1 MTPLHYKKI
10 DAFTSGSSSGNP
22 AACIY
27 LQAGQALPPEE
38 MQRIAAE
45 HKGFVSE
52 VVYCT
57 PEGPDRFALRYYS
70 SECEVEFCGH
80 GTIACM
86 YDLLRSDQALTCLPA
101 VSIDTPKGRL
111 TVFNELAALDAIFV
125 SAPAPEFLTTAV
137 DAASATEALG
147 IPLDSIALTHPILLV
162 NAGLN
167 TLIVPIEK
175 LTIALS
181 MKPREKELK
190 DFCLARGIDII
201 LIFCKEVSDS
211 KSFVR
216 TRVFAPKFGYLE
228 DKATGSGNSALGY
241 YMLEN
246 GLWNGDPIRIEQNG
260 ELLDYNTVH
269 LKTHEGKVLFG
280 GRATVRIE
288 GVYYL

>member
-10 DAFTSGSSSGNP
+10 DAFTAGRSSGNP
-22 AACIY
+22 AACIH
-27 LQAGQALPPEE
+27 LQAGQTLTPEE
-38 MQRIAAE
+38 MQRIAAA

-57 PEGPDRFALRYYS
+57 PEGAGRFALRYYS

-86 YDLLRSDQALTCLPA
+86 YDLLKSNQALACLPA
-101 VSIDTPKGRL
+101 VSIDTPKGQL
-111 TVFNELAALDAIFV
+111 TVFNELAALDAIFI

-137 DAASATEALG
+137 DAASAAEALG
-147 IPLDSIALTHPILLV
+147 IPLDSIARAHPIQLV

-181 MKPREKELK
+181 MHPHEEELK
-190 DFCLARGIDII
+190 AFCLARNIDII
-201 LIFCKEVSDS
+201 LIFCKEVSDP
-211 KSFVR
+211 KSFIR

-241 YMLEN
+241 YMLQN
-246 GLWNGDPIRIEQNG
+246 GLWDGDPIRIKQNG
-260 ELLDYNTVH
+260 EPAAYNIVH
-269 LKTHEGKVLFG
+269 LKAAGEEVLFG
-280 GRATVRIE
+280 GRAAVKIE
-288 GVYYL
+288 GEYYL

>member
-147 IPLDSIALTHPILLV
+147 IPL
-162 NAGLN
+162 
-167 TLIVPIEK
+167 
-175 LTIALS
+175 
-181 MKPREKELK
+181 
-190 DFCLARGIDII
+190 
-201 LIFCKEVSDS
+201 
-211 KSFVR
+211 
-216 TRVFAPKFGYLE
+216 TRLP
-228 DKATGSGNSALGY
+228 
-241 YMLEN
+241 
-246 GLWNGDPIRIEQNG
+246 
-260 ELLDYNTVH
+260 
-269 LKTHEGKVLFG
+269 
-280 GRATVRIE
+280 
-288 GVYYL
+288 